1 MVAFSRRLSHR
12 GAALGLALAACALLC
27 RPAWAVGYS
36 LTHEE
41 LGRLL
46 KVVDTR
52 GTRVAIPRP
61 VASILQLKT
70 GQHTPDIKEA
80 AYLDEDGVRHGFGPL
95 NDGSGFFMFSAG
107 AALGQTVY
115 VVDPDLHL
123 VHAARSLLRNGPLI
137 ALPDA
142 EAQRELEEEL
152 RRWSKVL
159 SPGGPVVAPR
169 PFPLQQGQPNTTAPA
184 AAPQPYPFKKPDTTS
199 APKESE
205 PSKP

>member
-1 MVAFSRRLSHR
+1 MVAISRRLSR
-12 GAALGLALAACALLC
+12 RCVPLGLALAACALLC

-46 KVVDTR
+46 KVVDKR
-52 GTRVAIPRP
+52 GTRVAIPRA

-80 AYLDEDGVRHGFGPL
+80 AYLDEDGNRHGFGPL
-95 NDGSGFFMFSAG
+95 NDASGFFMFSSG
-107 AALGQTVY
+107 AVQGQIVF

-123 VHAARSLLRNGPLI
+123 VHAARSLLKNGPLI
-137 ALPDA
+137 ALPDV

-159 SPGGPVVAPR
+159 SPGVPVVAPR
-169 PFPLQQGQPNTTAPA
+169 PFPLQPGQPPTTAPA
-184 AAPQPYPFKKPDTTS
+184 VEPQPYPFKKPDTTS
-199 APKESE
+199 PPKESQ
-205 PSKP
+205 PTKP